1 MTKKAARRRGVKKQ
15 KSASRQTNWLLIGGI
30 ILVGIAIVFG
40 LLYFSLREPEPLE
53 LAQYCQEN
61 EGACVYLGDE
71 NAPVTMVEV
80 SDLGCP
86 HCNDFHHESFQPLLD
101 TFVSSGLVRWVAF
114 PYALSNT
121 TLPAAAAS
129 MCANEQGAYF
139 DFVEAMFNRF
149 DGTNH
154 LTRTSIDEVATEIG
168 LDMAAFSDCVDSSR
182 YVSQIQRNQSAA
194 KIAGVSGTP
203 SFFVNGRM
211 IEGNVPLAEFQTR
224 IQAAL
229 EAANSGS

>member
-1 MTKKAARRRGVKKQ
+1 MTKKAVRRRGVKKQ

-30 ILVGIAIVFG
+30 ILVGVAIVFG
-40 LLYFSLREPEPLE
+40 LLYMALQEPEPVD
-53 LAQYCQEN
+53 LANYCENN
-61 EGACVYLGDE
+61 EGACVFLGDE

-86 HCNDFHHESFQPLLD
+86 HCNDFHHQSFQPLLD
-101 TFVSSGLVRWVAF
+101 TFVSSGLVRWVAL

-139 DFVEAMFNRF
+139 DFVQSMYDRF

-154 LTRTSIDEVATEIG
+154 LSRTSIDEVATEIG
-168 LDMAAFSDCVDSSR
+168 LDMTAFSNCVDSNR
-182 YVSQIQRNQSAA
+182 YVSQIQRNQSTAR
-194 KIAGVSGTP
+194 IAGVSGTP